1 MNHCVKKHKSKN
13 ASNEFDKMQMR
24 KYDQSEKFISDETL
38 KENWLFDIG
47 KKNIMCVFDDRDKV
61 VNMWRKNGLT
71 CLQVA
76 NGDF

>member
-1 MNHCVKKHKSKN
+1 
-13 ASNEFDKMQMR
+13 MR
-24 KYDQSEKFISDETL
+24 KDDHSEKFISDEIL

-61 VNMWRKNGLT
+61 VNMWRRNGLT

-76 NGDF
+76 DGDF